1 MSDERYTWQL
11 KEKIEDKQ
19 IEGIANSFAGA
30 FNAIIAGAGV
40 TGFVLLI
47 RSNSSWWEFPVA
59 LAGLAVFDLF
69 SVLAGIHFE
78 EAHKSFKEAKC
89 LKRELK

>member
-1 MSDERYTWQL
+1 MNDERYTWQL
-11 KEKIEDKQ
+11 KEKIEDKKVD
-19 IEGIANSFAGA
+19 GIANSCVGVFDAL
-30 FNAIIAGAGV
+30 IAGAGA

-47 RSNSSWWEFPVA
+47 RLNPNVWEFLAA

-69 SVLAGIHFE
+69 GVLAGIRFE